1 MCTVQRQDVKN
12 IFNVGPRLLLFDG
25 MDGIAPYINPAVYL
39 IASDG
44 RLLKRSLDGVVNLIE
59 PDLLQGGSAKV
70 YSRLIVF
77 CNILMNMIQWFIVKS
92 DKQVTV
98 TDPDKAK
105 NLVFDGSNASA
116 VERSFSWKVWQASPG
131 SDLFL

>member
-1 MCTVQRQDVKN
+1 
-12 IFNVGPRLLLFDG
+12 